1 MGVLVFDFFGTL
13 VDYDPSRTAQ
23 GYGRTHA
30 LLAEIGVEI
39 GYVDFLM
46 RWDTVSARFD
56 AASDEDDHEFSMI
69 ELATAFLR
77 EALGRSPIPADAEA
91 LVATYL
97 DEWNQGVRQIDG
109 IPTLLRSLG
118 GDHRLAIVTN
128 THDPRLVPQHLA
140 RMGITDCFDAVITS
154 VEVGWRKPHHRIYQA
169 TLDRLRVDPAEC
181 TFIGDTRGADYIGPR
196 SMGMR
201 ALLIDPHHQQAIPA
215 EDRIRS
221 VLDVPGML

>member
-46 RWDTVSARFD
+46 QWDTVSARFD

-77 EALGRSPIPADAEA
+77 EEIGRAH
-91 LVATYL
+91 V
-97 DEWNQGVRQIDG
+97 
-109 IPTLLRSLG
+109 
-118 GDHRLAIVTN
+118 
-128 THDPRLVPQHLA
+128 
-140 RMGITDCFDAVITS
+140 
-154 VEVGWRKPHHRIYQA
+154 
-169 TLDRLRVDPAEC
+169 
-181 TFIGDTRGADYIGPR
+181 
-196 SMGMR
+196 
-201 ALLIDPHHQQAIPA
+201 
-215 EDRIRS
+215 
-221 VLDVPGML
+221 